1 MNIREKVKEHLKE
14 IEKKHE
20 VKIIHAIES
29 VSRSWGFP
37 SPDSDFDVRF
47 IYVHR
52 KDWYLQVFAER
63 DVIEVPISDELD
75 IAGWDLKKAMYLAAK
90 GNVVVHE
97 WLNTPIIY
105 QSHTKLYNELKSHID
120 KSFNPQAAFHHYRSM
135 AKRALHD
142 VKEQKEVK
150 LKRFFYFM
158 RALLSAR
165 WILRNNSMPSVE
177 FEYLLLNTDIEAN
190 YIEEIK
196 NLVVLKS
203 NMMESER
210 LVIEEKL
217 INYVETLFEN
227 LSETQLGNT
236 DLQKQNWNQVLAN
249 ILKLESA

>member
-14 IEKKHE
+14 IEMKHE

-29 VSRSWGFP
+29 GSRSWGFP

-75 IAGWDLKKAMYLAAK
+75 IAGWDLKKTMYLAAK

-120 KSFNPQAAFHHYRSM
+120 KSFNSQAAFHHYRSM

-177 FEYLLLNTDIEAN
+177 FEYLLLNTDIEPN

-196 NLVVLKS
+196 NLIVLKS

-210 LVIEEKL
+210 LVIDEKL
-217 INYVETLFEN
+217 INYVETLFGN
-227 LSETQLGNT
+227 LSESQLENT
-236 DLQKQNWNQVLAN
+236 DLQQQNWNQVLAN

>member
-1 MNIREKVKEHLKE
+1 MNIRDKVKEHLNE
-14 IEKKHE
+14 IEKNHE
-20 VKIIHAIES
+20 VRIIHAIES
-29 VSRSWGFP
+29 GSRSWGFP

-47 IYVHR
+47 IYVHK
-52 KDWYLQVFAER
+52 KDWYLQVFPER

-90 GNVVVHE
+90 GNVVIHE
-97 WLNTPIIY
+97 WLNTPTIY
-105 QSHTKLYNELKSHID
+105 QSHYKLYKELKSYID

-142 VKEQKEVK
+142 VNQQKEVK

-165 WILRNNSMPSVE
+165 WILEKNSMPSVE
-177 FEYLLLNTDIEAN
+177 FEYLLLNTDIELN
-190 YIEEIK
+190 NIEEIK

-210 LVIEEKL
+210 LIINEKL

-227 LSETQLGNT
+227 LSEFQLDNT
-236 DLQKQNWNQVLAN
+236 DLQKMNWNQVLAN
-249 ILKLESA
+249 ILKLEH